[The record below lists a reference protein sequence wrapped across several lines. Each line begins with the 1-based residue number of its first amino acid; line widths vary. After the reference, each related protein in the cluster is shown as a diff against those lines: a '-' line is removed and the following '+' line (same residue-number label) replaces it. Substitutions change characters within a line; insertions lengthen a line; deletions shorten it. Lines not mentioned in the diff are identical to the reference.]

1 MYLLLGLVCV
11 LVVLETCYELPQIK
25 RLAQRFY
32 GERIR
37 ELDSETTNIIDRDHL
52 GDQLSDPSDLMRVH
66 HSPVITSVSEQ
77 AATLRQDKAM
87 PYMSVSGS
95 VANGN
100 PR

>member
-1 MYLLLGLVCV
+1 MCV
-11 LVVLETCYELPQIK
+11 LVVLETCYELPQMK

-32 GERIR
+32 CVKIR
-37 ELDSETTNIIDRDHL
+37 ELDSETTNIIDQDQL
-52 GDQLSDPSDLMRVH
+52 GDQLSYPSDLVRVH

-77 AATLRQDKAM
+77 AETLRQDKAM

-100 PR
+100 LR